1 MSEPKCY
8 VVSYDIMD
16 PKRLHHVHRTMKGF
30 GDPLHYSVFRCNLT
44 DRGKVELIAALT
56 EIIKHDV
63 DRIMIVDLG
72 PLDGRVEERIEFL
85 GVHPTQAESKAV
97 VV

>member
-30 GDPLHYSVFRCNLT
+30 GDPLHYSIFRCNLT
-44 DRGKVELIAALT
+44 E
-56 EIIKHDV
+56 
-63 DRIMIVDLG
+63 
-72 PLDGRVEERIEFL
+72 
-85 GVHPTQAESKAV
+85 
-97 VV
+97 